1 MLYEIAHIIKERFGF
16 LWDAIEWGNAEV
28 FALMHRG
35 EMNRIPKL
43 LAECSGRYQLRLAT
57 REDVEQ
63 MRAFFEAQPEEAF
76 RFFQPHEFDEKSLK
90 RVVTNKSFLTFLAV
104 DNKTKTVKTPEG
116 SVSNEASEIENKFSS
131 PASSLSTDSLAVHS
145 DPSGKKQEKQFCTDR
160 DSVCDDQTDSLNHL
174 NHSNPSNPPAIAG
187 YFFMR
192 SFVNG
197 KTFKG
202 YMVGIDHRGQG
213 VAREMGIAMNHV
225 ARELGLRMFKSISP
239 ENPASLAV
247 TKKVNDI
254 KIIKTLDNGDMLIEC
269 FEKAD
274 IQRIGGVISSSLR

>member
-1 MLYEIAHIIKERFGF
+1 MLYEIAHIIKDKFGL
-16 LWDAIEWGNAEV
+16 LWDAIEWGNAEA
-28 FALMHRG
+28 FAVMHHRT
-35 EMNRIPKL
+35 MNGLPEL
-43 LAECSGRYQLRLAT
+43 LEECSGRYSLKLASK
-57 REDVEQ
+57 EDVSR
-63 MRAFFEAQPEEAF
+63 MRSFFDAQPKEAF
-76 RFFQPHEFDEKSLK
+76 KFFQPHDFNEKDIRK
-90 RVVTNKSFLTFLAV
+90 VVLNKSFLTFRAM
-104 DNKTKTVKTPEG
+104 DG
-116 SVSNEASEIENKFSS
+116 DEI
-131 PASSLSTDSLAVHS
+131 V
-145 DPSGKKQEKQFCTDR
+145 
-160 DSVCDDQTDSLNHL
+160 
-174 NHSNPSNPPAIAG
+174 G

-213 VAREMGIAMNHV
+213 VAREMGIAMNRV

-269 FEKAD
+269 FKKAN
-274 IQRIGGVISSSLR
+274 IQRMGWGNFFLFEIEIVNESKGLHFKSYKCAA

>member
-1 MLYEIAHIIKERFGF
+1 MLYEIAHVIKARFGF

-28 FALMHRG
+28 FALIHRG
-35 EMNRIPKL
+35 EMKRIPEL
-43 LAECSGRYQLRLAT
+43 LSDCSGRYRLRLAT

-76 RFFQPHEFDEKSLK
+76 RFFQPHEFNEKGIK
-90 RVVTNKSFLTFLAV
+90 KVVLNKSFLTFVAL
-104 DNKTKTVKTPEG
+104 DG
-116 SVSNEASEIENKFSS
+116 NE
-131 PASSLSTDSLAVHS
+131 
-145 DPSGKKQEKQFCTDR
+145 
-160 DSVCDDQTDSLNHL
+160 
-174 NHSNPSNPPAIAG
+174 IAG

-213 VAREMGIAMNHV
+213 VAREMGIAMNRV

-254 KIIKTLDNGDMLIEC
+254 EIIKTLDNGDMLIEC

-274 IQRIGGVISSSLR
+274 IQQIGGGKFLGLRFRVYGLGIYKPGAQIVPLKERKEVRHAA

>member
-1 MLYEIAHIIKERFGF
+1 MLYEIAHFVKERFDF

-35 EMNRIPKL
+35 EMKRIPEL

-57 REDVEQ
+57 QEDVEQ
-63 MRAFFEAQPEEAF
+63 MRTFFEAQPEEAF
-76 RFFQPHEFDEKSLK
+76 RFFQPHEFDERGIRK
-90 RVVTNKSFLTFLAV
+90 VVINKSFLTFVAL
-104 DNKTKTVKTPEG
+104 DG
-116 SVSNEASEIENKFSS
+116 NE
-131 PASSLSTDSLAVHS
+131 
-145 DPSGKKQEKQFCTDR
+145 
-160 DSVCDDQTDSLNHL
+160 
-174 NHSNPSNPPAIAG
+174 IAG

-213 VAREMGIAMNHV
+213 VAREMGIAMNRV
-225 ARELGLRMFKSISP
+225 AKELGLRMFKSISP

-254 KIIKTLDNGDMLIEC
+254 KIIKKLDNGDMLIEC

-274 IQRIGGVISSSLR
+274 IQRTGGGG

>member
-1 MLYEIAHIIKERFGF
+1 MLYEIAHVIKARFGF

-28 FALMHRG
+28 FALMHRKG
-35 EMNRIPKL
+35 MARIPEL
-43 LAECSGRYQLRLAT
+43 LAECSSRYQLRLAT

-76 RFFQPHEFDEKSLK
+76 RFFQPHEFDEKGIK
-90 RVVTNKSFLTFLAV
+90 KVVLNKSFLTFVAL
-104 DNKTKTVKTPEG
+104 DG
-116 SVSNEASEIENKFSS
+116 NE
-131 PASSLSTDSLAVHS
+131 
-145 DPSGKKQEKQFCTDR
+145 
-160 DSVCDDQTDSLNHL
+160 
-174 NHSNPSNPPAIAG
+174 IAG

-213 VAREMGIAMNHV
+213 VAREIGIAMNLV

-239 ENPASLAV
+239 ENPASMAV

-274 IQRIGGVISSSLR
+274 IQRIGGGNFLLFEIEIVNESKGLHVESYKCVA

>member
-1 MLYEIAHIIKERFGF
+1 MLYEIAHFVKERFDF

-35 EMNRIPKL
+35 EMKRIPEL

-57 REDVEQ
+57 QEDVEQ
-63 MRAFFEAQPEEAF
+63 MRTFFEAQPEEAF
-76 RFFQPHEFDEKSLK
+76 RFFQPHEFDERGIRK
-90 RVVTNKSFLTFLAV
+90 VVINKSFLTFVAL
-104 DNKTKTVKTPEG
+104 DG
-116 SVSNEASEIENKFSS
+116 NE
-131 PASSLSTDSLAVHS
+131 
-145 DPSGKKQEKQFCTDR
+145 
-160 DSVCDDQTDSLNHL
+160 
-174 NHSNPSNPPAIAG
+174 IAG

-213 VAREMGIAMNHV
+213 VAREMGIAMNRV
-225 ARELGLRMFKSISP
+225 AKELGLRMFKSISP

-254 KIIKTLDNGDMLIEC
+254 KVIKKLDNGDMLIEC

-274 IQRIGGVISSSLR
+274 IQRTGGG

>member
-16 LWDAIEWGNAEV
+16 LWNTIEWGNAEV

-35 EMNRIPKL
+35 EMKRIPEL

-76 RFFQPHEFDEKSLK
+76 RFFQPHEFDEKGIRK
-90 RVVTNKSFLTFLAV
+90 VVGNKSFLTFLAF
-104 DNKTKTVKTPEG
+104 DNNANAREL
-116 SVSNEASEIENKFSS
+116 SANVSEN
-131 PASSLSTDSLAVHS
+131 T
-145 DPSGKKQEKQFCTDR
+145 
-160 DSVCDDQTDSLNHL
+160 SLNPL
-174 NHSNPSNPPAIAG
+174 NHSNCSNPPAIAG

-213 VAREMGIAMNHV
+213 VAREMGIAMNRV
-225 ARELGLRMFKSISP
+225 AKELGLRMFKSISP
-239 ENPASLAV
+239 ENPASMAV

-274 IQRIGGVISSSLR
+274 DQRVVGVI

>member
-1 MLYEIAHIIKERFGF
+1 MLYEIAHFVKERFDF

-35 EMNRIPKL
+35 EMKRIPEL

-57 REDVEQ
+57 QEDVEQ
-63 MRAFFEAQPEEAF
+63 MRTFFEAQPEEAF
-76 RFFQPHEFDEKSLK
+76 RFFQPHEFDERGIRK
-90 RVVTNKSFLTFLAV
+90 VVINKSFLTFVAL
-104 DNKTKTVKTPEG
+104 DG
-116 SVSNEASEIENKFSS
+116 NE
-131 PASSLSTDSLAVHS
+131 
-145 DPSGKKQEKQFCTDR
+145 
-160 DSVCDDQTDSLNHL
+160 
-174 NHSNPSNPPAIAG
+174 IAG

-213 VAREMGIAMNHV
+213 VAREMGIAMNRV
-225 ARELGLRMFKSISP
+225 AKELGLRMFKSISP

-254 KIIKTLDNGDMLIEC
+254 KIIKKLDNGDMLIEC

-274 IQRIGGVISSSLR
+274 IQRTGGGGNFYLFGIEIENESNGLHVESYKYAA

>member
-35 EMNRIPKL
+35 EMKRIPEL

-63 MRAFFEAQPEEAF
+63 MEAFFEAQPEEAF
-76 RFFQPHEFDEKSLK
+76 RFFQPHEFDERSIRK
-90 RVVTNKSFLTFLAV
+90 VVGNKSFLTFLAIAN
-104 DNKTKTVKTPEG
+104 DNDDDTLRYDD
-116 SVSNEASEIENKFSS
+116 SS
-131 PASSLSTDSLAVHS
+131 I
-145 DPSGKKQEKQFCTDR
+145 
-160 DSVCDDQTDSLNHL
+160 NHKPL
-174 NHSNPSNPPAIAG
+174 TINPQIAG

-213 VAREMGIAMNHV
+213 VAREMGIAMNRV
-225 ARELGLRMFKSISP
+225 AKELGLRMFKSISP
-239 ENPASLAV
+239 ENPASMAV

-274 IQRIGGVISSSLR
+274 NQRIVGGVI

>member
-1 MLYEIAHIIKERFGF
+1 MLYEIAHVIKERFGF

-28 FALMHRG
+28 FALMHRKG
-35 EMNRIPKL
+35 MERIPQL

-76 RFFQPHEFDEKSLK
+76 RFFQPHEFDEKGIRK
-90 RVVTNKSFLTFLAV
+90 VIANKSFLTFLAIANDD
-104 DNKTKTVKTPEG
+104 DNCHPDGPINHKP
-116 SVSNEASEIENKFSS
+116 
-131 PASSLSTDSLAVHS
+131 STI
-145 DPSGKKQEKQFCTDR
+145 
-160 DSVCDDQTDSLNHL
+160 
-174 NHSNPSNPPAIAG
+174 NPRIAG

-213 VAREMGIAMNHV
+213 VAREMGIAMNRV
-225 ARELGLRMFKSISP
+225 ARELELRMFKSISP

-274 IQRIGGVISSSLR
+274 IQRIGGG

>member
-28 FALMHRG
+28 FAMMHRKG
-35 EMNRIPKL
+35 MKRIPEL
-43 LAECSGRYQLRLAT
+43 LTECSGRYQLRLAT

-63 MRAFFEAQPEEAF
+63 LRVFFEAQPEEAF
-76 RFFQPHEFDEKSLK
+76 RFFQPHEFDEKGIRK
-90 RVVTNKSFLTFLAV
+90 VVGNKSFLTFLAF
-104 DNKTKTVKTPEG
+104 DNNANAREL
-116 SVSNEASEIENKFSS
+116 SANLSEN
-131 PASSLSTDSLAVHS
+131 T
-145 DPSGKKQEKQFCTDR
+145 
-160 DSVCDDQTDSLNHL
+160 SLNHL
-174 NHSNPSNPPAIAG
+174 SPSSPSAIAG

-202 YMVGIDHRGQG
+202 YMVGIGHRGQG
-213 VAREMGIAMNHV
+213 VAREMGIAMNRV
-225 ARELGLRMFKSISP
+225 AKDLGLRMFKSISP
-239 ENPASLAV
+239 ENPASMAV

-269 FEKAD
+269 FEKED
-274 IQRIGGVISSSLR
+274 NQRIGGVIPG

>member
-1 MLYEIAHIIKERFGF
+1 MLYEIAHVIKKRFGF
-16 LWDAIEWGNAEV
+16 LWDAIEWGNAEL

-35 EMNRIPKL
+35 GMARIPEL

-63 MRAFFEAQPEEAF
+63 MKAFFEAQPEEAF
-76 RFFQPHEFDEKSLK
+76 RFFQPHGFDENGIRK
-90 RVVTNKSFLTFLAV
+90 VVINKSFLTFVAL
-104 DNKTKTVKTPEG
+104 DG
-116 SVSNEASEIENKFSS
+116 NE
-131 PASSLSTDSLAVHS
+131 
-145 DPSGKKQEKQFCTDR
+145 
-160 DSVCDDQTDSLNHL
+160 
-174 NHSNPSNPPAIAG
+174 IAG

-213 VAREMGIAMNHV
+213 VAREMGIAMNRV

-239 ENPASLAV
+239 ENPASMAV

-274 IQRIGGVISSSLR
+274 IQRIGGGKFYLFEIEIVSESMGLHVESYKYAA

>member
-35 EMNRIPKL
+35 EMKHIPEL

-76 RFFQPHEFDEKSLK
+76 RFFQPHEFDEKGIK
-90 RVVTNKSFLTFLAV
+90 KVVLNKSFLTFVAI
-104 DNKTKTVKTPEG
+104 DN
-116 SVSNEASEIENKFSS
+116 SNSNA
-131 PASSLSTDSLAVHS
+131 DS
-145 DPSGKKQEKQFCTDR
+145 
-160 DSVCDDQTDSLNHL
+160 
-174 NHSNPSNPPAIAG
+174 NHSNPSNNSNPPAIAG

-213 VAREMGIAMNHV
+213 VAREMGIAMNRV

-239 ENPASLAV
+239 ENPASMAV

-254 KIIKTLDNGDMLIEC
+254 RIIKTLDNGDMLIEC
-269 FEKAD
+269 FEKAEN
-274 IQRIGGVISSSLR
+274 QRIGGGKFLGLRFIVYGLGTVRPGAHIVPLTERKEVGYAA

>member
-1 MLYEIAHIIKERFGF
+1 MLYEIAHVIKERFGF

-28 FALMHRG
+28 FALMHRKG
-35 EMNRIPKL
+35 MARIPDL
-43 LAECSGRYQLRLAT
+43 LAECSGKYALRLAT
-57 REDVEQ
+57 RKDVEQ
-63 MRAFFEAQPEEAF
+63 MKAFFAVQPKEAF
-76 RFFQPHEFDEKSLK
+76 TFFQPHDFDEKGIK
-90 RVVTNKSFLTFLAV
+90 KVVLNRSFLTFVAM
-104 DNKTKTVKTPEG
+104 DG
-116 SVSNEASEIENKFSS
+116 NE
-131 PASSLSTDSLAVHS
+131 
-145 DPSGKKQEKQFCTDR
+145 
-160 DSVCDDQTDSLNHL
+160 
-174 NHSNPSNPPAIAG
+174 IAG

-213 VAREMGIAMNHV
+213 VAKEMGVAMNRV

-239 ENPASLAV
+239 ENPASMAV

-274 IQRIGGVISSSLR
+274 NQDIIRGG

>member
-35 EMNRIPKL
+35 EMKRIPEL

-76 RFFQPHEFDEKSLK
+76 RFFQPHEFDEKGIRK
-90 RVVTNKSFLTFLAV
+90 VVGNKSFLTFLAF
-104 DNKTKTVKTPEG
+104 DNNPNAREL
-116 SVSNEASEIENKFSS
+116 SANVSEN
-131 PASSLSTDSLAVHS
+131 T
-145 DPSGKKQEKQFCTDR
+145 
-160 DSVCDDQTDSLNHL
+160 SLNPL
-174 NHSNPSNPPAIAG
+174 NHSNCSNPSNPPAIAG

-213 VAREMGIAMNHV
+213 VAREMGIAMNRV
-225 ARELGLRMFKSISP
+225 AKELGLRMFKSISP
-239 ENPASLAV
+239 ENPASMAV

-254 KIIKTLDNGDMLIEC
+254 KIIKTLDNGDMLMEC

-274 IQRIGGVISSSLR
+274 IQWIGGGNFPVYGLRTYTPGAHIVPLKERKEVGYAA

>member
-35 EMNRIPKL
+35 EMKHIPEL

-76 RFFQPHEFDEKSLK
+76 RFFQPHEFDEKGIK
-90 RVVTNKSFLTFLAV
+90 KVVLNKSFLTFVAI
-104 DNKTKTVKTPEG
+104 DN
-116 SVSNEASEIENKFSS
+116 SNSNSNA
-131 PASSLSTDSLAVHS
+131 DS
-145 DPSGKKQEKQFCTDR
+145 
-160 DSVCDDQTDSLNHL
+160 
-174 NHSNPSNPPAIAG
+174 NHSNPSNNSNPPAIAG

-213 VAREMGIAMNHV
+213 VAREMGIAMNRV

-239 ENPASLAV
+239 ENPASMAV

-254 KIIKTLDNGDMLIEC
+254 RIIKTLDNGDMLIEC
-269 FEKAD
+269 FEKAEN
-274 IQRIGGVISSSLR
+274 QRIGGVNSSV

>member
-1 MLYEIAHIIKERFGF
+1 MLYEIAHIVKERFGF

-35 EMNRIPKL
+35 EMKRIPEL

-76 RFFQPHEFDEKSLK
+76 RFFQPHEFDEKGIRK
-90 RVVTNKSFLTFLAV
+90 VVGNKSFLTFLAF
-104 DNKTKTVKTPEG
+104 DNNPNAREL
-116 SVSNEASEIENKFSS
+116 SANVSEN
-131 PASSLSTDSLAVHS
+131 T
-145 DPSGKKQEKQFCTDR
+145 
-160 DSVCDDQTDSLNHL
+160 SLNPL
-174 NHSNPSNPPAIAG
+174 NHSNCSNPSNPPAIAG

-213 VAREMGIAMNHV
+213 VAREMGIAMNRV
-225 ARELGLRMFKSISP
+225 AKQLGLRMFKSISP
-239 ENPASLAV
+239 ENPASMAV

-274 IQRIGGVISSSLR
+274 NQRIVGGNLEGLWFKVYGLETHKLGAHIVPLTERKEVGYAA

>member
-1 MLYEIAHIIKERFGF
+1 MNDRELFVNTFSETFETSPSIA
-16 LWDAIEWGNAEV
+16 D
-28 FALMHRG
+28 
-35 EMNRIPKL
+35 
-43 LAECSGRYQLRLAT
+43 
-57 REDVEQ
+57 
-63 MRAFFEAQPEEAF
+63 
-76 RFFQPHEFDEKSLK
+76 
-90 RVVTNKSFLTFLAV
+90 
-104 DNKTKTVKTPEG
+104 
-116 SVSNEASEIENKFSS
+116 
-131 PASSLSTDSLAVHS
+131 
-145 DPSGKKQEKQFCTDR
+145 
-160 DSVCDDQTDSLNHL
+160 
-174 NHSNPSNPPAIAG
+174 

-213 VAREMGIAMNHV
+213 VAREMGFAMNRV

-254 KIIKTLDNGDMLIEC
+254 KIIKKLDNGDMLIEC

-274 IQRIGGVISSSLR
+274 IQRIGGGNFYLFGIEIENESNGLHVESYKYAA

>member
-1 MLYEIAHIIKERFGF
+1 MLYEIAHVIKARFGF

-28 FALMHRG
+28 FAMMHRG
-35 EMNRIPKL
+35 EMKRIPEL
-43 LAECSGRYQLRLAT
+43 LAECSDRYQLRLAT

-76 RFFQPHEFDEKSLK
+76 RFFLPHEFDEKGIK
-90 RVVTNKSFLTFLAV
+90 KVVLNKSFMTFLAI
-104 DNKTKTVKTPEG
+104 DKEPPLNLPLKGETSETPFPLG
-116 SVSNEASEIENKFSS
+116 DGRGEAF
-131 PASSLSTDSLAVHS
+131 P
-145 DPSGKKQEKQFCTDR
+145 
-160 DSVCDDQTDSLNHL
+160 
-174 NHSNPSNPPAIAG
+174 IAG

-213 VAREMGIAMNHV
+213 VAREMGIAMNRV

-274 IQRIGGVISSSLR
+274 VQRMGGG

>member
-1 MLYEIAHIIKERFGF
+1 MLKLQEEKKEKNREIIIIVSCVI
-16 LWDAIEWGNAEV
+16 LSVISWVWIS
-28 FALMHRG
+28 
-35 EMNRIPKL
+35 I
-43 LAECSGRYQLRLAT
+43 AT
-57 REDVEQ
+57 WEDVEQ

-76 RFFQPHEFDEKSLK
+76 RFFQPHEFDEKGIK
-90 RVVTNKSFLTFLAV
+90 KVVLNKSFLTFIAL
-104 DNKTKTVKTPEG
+104 DNNMNDREL
-116 SVSNEASEIENKFSS
+116 SENTFSESFETS
-131 PASSLSTDSLAVHS
+131 PS
-145 DPSGKKQEKQFCTDR
+145 
-160 DSVCDDQTDSLNHL
+160 
-174 NHSNPSNPPAIAG
+174 IAG

-213 VAREMGIAMNHV
+213 VAREMGFAMNRV

-254 KIIKTLDNGDMLIEC
+254 KIIKKLDNGDMLIEC

-274 IQRIGGVISSSLR
+274 IQRLGGNFYLFGIEIENESNGLYVESYKYAA